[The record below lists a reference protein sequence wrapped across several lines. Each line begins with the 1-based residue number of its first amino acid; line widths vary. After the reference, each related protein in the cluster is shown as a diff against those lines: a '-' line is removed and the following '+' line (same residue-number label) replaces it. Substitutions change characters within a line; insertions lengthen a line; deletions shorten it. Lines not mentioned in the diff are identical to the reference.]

1 MICTNKNTFTIE
13 NNVADQEDFKINIV
27 NYLLGPTS
35 KRYNY
40 FSIIQMEGVASLKY
54 DGIKYISNYDI
65 KIKINDI
72 NKPIEIKKIGINN
85 GVNITIFFGYSEEVE
100 FSP

>member
-1 MICTNKNTFTIE
+1 MICTNKNTFNIE
-13 NNVADQEDFKINIV
+13 NNDNQVTNFDISIFK
-27 NYLLGPTS
+27 YLVGPTS

-40 FSIIQMEGVASLKY
+40 FSILRMEGVGSLKY
-54 DGIKYISNYDI
+54 DGVQYISNYDI

-72 NKPIEIKKIGINN
+72 NKPIEVQKKNKN
-85 GVNITIFFGYSEEVE
+85 SPTNLTIFFGYSEEVE

>member
-1 MICTNKNTFTIE
+1 MICTSKNTFTIVHE
-13 NNVADQEDFKINIV
+13 KDEKKFDINIV
-27 NYLLGPTS
+27 KYLVGPVS

-40 FSIIQMEGVASLKY
+40 FSILRMEGVSVLKY
-54 DGIKYISNYDI
+54 DGNQYIANYDI

-72 NKPIEIKKIGINN
+72 NKAIEVEKIDQTTT
-85 GVNITIFFGYSEEVE
+85 VNLTIFFGYSDEVE

>member
-1 MICTNKNTFTIE
+1 MICTSKNTFTIE
-13 NNVADQEDFKINIV
+13 NNKNTEEEFNINIF
-27 NYLLGPTS
+27 NYLVGPTN

-40 FSIIQMEGVASLKY
+40 FSIIQMEGVASLTY
-54 DGIKYISNYDI
+54 DGNKYISNYDI

-72 NKPIEIKKIGINN
+72 NKPIKVKKIGIND
-85 GVNITIFFGYSEEVE
+85 GVNITIFFGYSDEVE